1 LLAPPRQ
8 AKDYLKSVSP
18 RAKTDRIDCRGLAWF
33 AVTRPKSR
41 TLPEYPLSSEPVEKV
56 EQLLRA
62 RRGVVQALMSLRQQL
77 AELPFAAA
85 PLEAAIGALT
95 AQRDQLDADI
105 AAATQVVAPT
115 DVKRLQAIVGVGPV
129 TAHAVAARL
138 AGRSFARADQFVAYV
153 GLDVATCESGKRK
166 GERGLTK
173 RGDAELRRLFYLCAQ
188 SAVRSRESPFR
199 ALVKHQDEYRPAR
212 VYEPADPP
220 KAKGGSGAGPRVA

>member
-1 LLAPPRQ
+1 
-8 AKDYLKSVSP
+8 
-18 RAKTDRIDCRGLAWF
+18 LAWF

-138 AGRSFARADQFVAYV
+138 AGRSFAKADQFVAYV

-199 ALVKHQDEYRPAR
+199 AHYEAELAKGRSKTAAACIIARKIAKLCWSLVKHQDEYRPGR

-220 KAKGGSGAGPRVA
+220 KAKGGSA